1 MMHPS
6 SGSLRAPEHKEK
18 QMAEKKI
25 QPKLP
30 TSDEPAAG
38 ARKATKTSARRV
50 TNRKVAR
57 KVARKTSVKKI

>member
-1 MMHPS
+1 
-6 SGSLRAPEHKEK
+6 
-18 QMAEKKI
+18 MAEKKI

-50 TNRKVAR
+50 TNRKVSR
-57 KVARKTSVKKI
+57 KLARKTSVMAI